1 MNIVLYSRAQP
12 SFSAEDLDLLIN
24 ALDETGMSYRM
35 NKDFAGLIGAKTA
48 GRSVRSRFTGTAPVS
63 GTTRA

>member
-35 NKDFAGLIGAKTA
+35 NKDFAGLIGAKT